1 MKYLIPLTRTI
12 LISGLFLGLNI
23 AVFAQGGPPP
33 PPPPGGGHGQTT
45 NQPPQGGNAPV
56 GGGLFILIG
65 LGAAWGAGKV
75 IAARREKE

>member
-1 MKYLIPLTRTI
+1 MKNIIPLTKTI
-12 LISGLFLGLNI
+12 LIIGLFLGLNFT
-23 AVFAQGGPPP
+23 VFAQGGPP

-75 IAARREKE
+75 IAANRTRE